1 MCLTLRGQNFK
12 QPNSNDMLWA
22 ALAVLI
28 ENFSRTEGMGMERL
42 GKFIAGSGKSKA
54 TCLEEQN
61 LNVAQ

>member
-1 MCLTLRGQNFK
+1 
-12 QPNSNDMLWA
+12 MLWA